1 MPYLTIKGLK
11 VRYVVRHPVPGAE
24 APIVY
29 IHGAGGSHLH
39 WLYQVR
45 DNPHSPSYALD
56 LPGHGWSEGPG
67 RDSIQAYGDWLVS
80 FLDTTGLDRAVLA
93 GHSMGGGIAL
103 DVALRHPA
111 RVVGLGLVATGA
123 RLRVAPAIL
132 DGFRQ
137 DPERTVALVTE
148 WAFGPKAPV
157 DLVRRGRRQME
168 AVPGHVFHA
177 DFAACDRFDVM
188 ARLGEITAPVVV
200 VCGTKDVMTPPKYSA
215 YLRDHISG
223 AELHLIEGAG
233 HMVMLEK
240 PAEVVKALSNLVE
253 KL

>member
-1 MPYLTIKGLK
+1 MPYLTIEGLK
-11 VRYVVRHPVPGAE
+11 VRYVARHPVPGGS
-24 APIVY
+24 APVVY
-29 IHGAGGSHLH
+29 IHGAGGSHQH
-39 WLYQVR
+39 WLHQVR
-45 DNPHSPSYALD
+45 DNIHSPSYTLD
-56 LPGHGWSEGPG
+56 LPGHGWSEGSG
-67 RDSIQAYGDWLVS
+67 RESIQAYGDWLVS
-80 FLDTTGLDRAVLA
+80 FLDITGLDRAVLV

-111 RVVGLGLVATGA
+111 RVAGLGLVATGA

-137 DPERTVALVTE
+137 DPERTVRLVTQ
-148 WAFGPKAPV
+148 WAYGPEAPV

-168 AVPGHVFHA
+168 AIPGHVFYA

-188 ARLGEITAPVVV
+188 ARLGDIIAPVVV

-240 PAEVVKALSNLVE
+240 PAEVVRALAALVE
-253 KL
+253 KS

>member
-1 MPYLTIKGLK
+1 MPYLTIDGLR
-11 VRYVVRHPVPGAE
+11 VRYVVRHPVPGGP

-29 IHGAGGSHLH
+29 IHGAGGSHQH

-80 FLDTTGLDRAVLA
+80 FLDITGLDRAVLA

-111 RVVGLGLVATGA
+111 RVAGLGLVATGA
-123 RLRVAPAIL
+123 RLRVAPTIL

-137 DPERTVALVTE
+137 DPERTVGLVTQ
-148 WAFGPKAPV
+148 WAYGPEAPA

-168 AVPGHVFHA
+168 AVPGHVFYA
-177 DFAACDRFDVM
+177 DYAACDRFDVM
-188 ARLGEITAPVVV
+188 ARLGDIIAPVVV

-240 PAEVVKALSNLVE
+240 PEEVVNALAALIE
-253 KL
+253 